1 MLEHPWIRLARG
13 PEMAQTPAAM
23 TSAFLSPNGPFRR
36 ALWIVGGL
44 LLAMWAVELLDW
56 LGGRWLEPDRFGIR
70 PRQTSGLPGIMLAPF
85 LHAGWPHLAANSLP
99 FLILGLLVMGRD
111 EARFWGVTAGIVAF
125 GGLGVWLI
133 GRSGTVHVGAS
144 GLIFGY
150 FGYLLAAG
158 WVERSV
164 VAVVRALAVAAL
176 YGSILWGVLP
186 TRAGIS
192 WEGHLCGLLAGILI
206 ARLAASPRKDDRAAM
221 P

>member
-1 MLEHPWIRLARG
+1 MNDALP
-13 PEMAQTPAAM
+13 
-23 TSAFLSPNGPFRR
+23 SPNRPFKR

-44 LLAMWAVELLDW
+44 LVAMWAVELVDW
-56 LGGRWLEPDRFGIR
+56 LGSRWLEPDRLGIR
-70 PRQTSGLPGIMLAPF
+70 PRQASGLPGIVLAPF
-85 LHAGWPHLAANSLP
+85 LHAGWAHLAANSLP
-99 FLILGLLVMGRD
+99 FLILGLLVMGRG
-111 EARFWGVTAGIVAF
+111 EGTFWGVTAGIVAF

-133 GRSGTVHVGAS
+133 GSSGTVHVGAS

-150 FGYLLAAG
+150 FGYLLAVA

-164 VAVVRALAVAAL
+164 VAIIRAVAVVAL

-192 WEGHLCGLLAGILI
+192 WDGHLCGLLAGIAI
-206 ARLAASPRKDDRAAM
+206 AFLSAPPRKNRPTAV